1 METLKPNAVT
11 VDDLLNPVD
20 FKNVE
25 SLKKAQTRLKIRL
38 TKKSNELKKL
48 QENTEMN
55 IPELNQLIQ
64 IAQKEINVIEQALER
79 VKSKLTELNQAT
91 SEREVAEVEP
101 ETSPNTT
108 ETLETSGPNSD
119 PRQLKGKQGPC
130 RYSYLGESSNPTG
143 YLRTYANGETESLP
157 YAEEAHEAT
166 YISDNYLYEADGSY
180 KLLGSDTYYDS
191 ATNRLWNAEKGWF
204 TVDQLD

>member
-1 METLKPNAVT
+1 METFKPNAVT

-64 IAQKEINVIEQALER
+64 IAQEEINVIEQALER

-108 ETLETSGPNSD
+108 ETLEISGPNSD
-119 PRQLKGKQGPC
+119 PRQLKGKQGPY
-130 RYSYLGESSNPTG
+130 RYDTISGDSEHTLK
-143 YLRTYANGETESLP
+143 TYANGETETAP
-157 YAEEAHEAT
+157 YAISETKHILNN
-166 YISDNYLYEADGSY
+166 YIYGLNTKPAY
-180 KLLGSDTYYDS
+180 KGIPEKTYYDP
-191 ATNRLWNAEKGWF
+191 TTERLWNAEKGWF
-204 TVDQLD
+204 TIDQLD